1 MNPFSRGRALA
12 VAAIFVVV
20 AAIFFGRAFDL
31 QVFRHSVLADTA
43 AHQRIHTI
51 ELPAHRGMILGRNG
65 QPLAISTPLDAVWVN
80 PRVVI
85 GNHVSL
91 APVAKAL
98 GLDAHTLAQ
107 DVAAHAKLQ
116 FLYVAR
122 ELPPAEAHKVLA
134 LGVRGVHTKREFH
147 RYYPAGPVG
156 AQVVGFTNIDDQ
168 GQYGLELEYN
178 KWLDGKP
185 GAMRVITSATG
196 RPVESDRVIAQ
207 PQPGKDLVTS
217 LDMRI
222 EYLAYHAL
230 KKAVQKQDAAS
241 GSIVVLDVKTGGVL
255 AMASQPGYNPNVR
268 SELVASRYRNR
279 AVTDL
284 FEPGSSFK
292 PFIIAAGLDS
302 GKWTPQSKIDTG
314 NGTFTIGGYTVHD
327 DEDLGMITVT
337 ELLEKSSN
345 VGAAKVALSLDPN
358 YMYRILTGFGFGRPA
373 TSGFPGATDSHMPF
387 YGTWHPVE
395 QAAIS
400 RGYGVSVSTLEL
412 AEGYLAIADGGV
424 ARPATFLKRNRPAAG
439 GRVIPAR
446 VAAELRR
453 MLTTVVSPQGTGHL
467 AAVPNYR
474 VAGKTGTAFI
484 AMNGHYSSD
493 RFNSVFAGMAPAASP
508 KLVVVVVLR
517 AASNGRYFGGQ
528 IAAPVFRKVM
538 AGALRLLDI
547 APGSEAP
554 ILAGTQEKT
563 EGGTS

>member
-1 MNPFSRGRALA
+1 
-12 VAAIFVVV
+12 
-20 AAIFFGRAFDL
+20 
-31 QVFRHSVLADTA
+31 
-43 AHQRIHTI
+43 
-51 ELPAHRGMILGRNG
+51 
-65 QPLAISTPLDAVWVN
+65 
-80 PRVVI
+80 
-85 GNHVSL
+85 
-91 APVAKAL
+91 
-98 GLDAHTLAQ
+98 
-107 DVAAHAKLQ
+107 
-116 FLYVAR
+116 
-122 ELPPAEAHKVLA
+122 
-134 LGVRGVHTKREFH
+134 
-147 RYYPAGPVG
+147 
-156 AQVVGFTNIDDQ
+156 
-168 GQYGLELEYN
+168 
-178 KWLDGKP
+178 
-185 GAMRVITSATG
+185 
-196 RPVESDRVIAQ
+196 
-207 PQPGKDLVTS
+207 
-217 LDMRI
+217 
-222 EYLAYHAL
+222 
-230 KKAVQKQDAAS
+230 
-241 GSIVVLDVKTGGVL
+241 
-255 AMASQPGYNPNVR
+255 
-268 SELVASRYRNR
+268 
-279 AVTDL
+279 
-284 FEPGSSFK
+284 
-292 PFIIAAGLDS
+292 
-302 GKWTPQSKIDTG
+302 
-314 NGTFTIGGYTVHD
+314 
-327 DEDLGMITVT
+327 
-337 ELLEKSSN
+337 
-345 VGAAKVALSLDPN
+345 ALSLDPN